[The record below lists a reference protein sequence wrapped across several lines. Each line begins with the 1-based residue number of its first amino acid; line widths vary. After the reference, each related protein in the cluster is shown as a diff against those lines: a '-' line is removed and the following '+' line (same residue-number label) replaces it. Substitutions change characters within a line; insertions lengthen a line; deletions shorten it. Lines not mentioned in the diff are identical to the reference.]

1 MPRKKIVKK
10 GRVLVKA
17 VDALTEDQLTQC
29 RLVKVFG
36 SNLLMLAPQQ
46 VLSDPANK
54 RYIHQVTKVNNKPV
68 YADGLIRR
76 CFFGLNMYDP
86 SDWHS
91 HFKNIEKTLKK
102 QQSAHSISA

>member
-17 VDALTEDQLTQC
+17 AEVLTQDQLEKC

-36 SNLLMLAPQQ
+36 SNLLMLAPQS
-46 VLSDPANK
+46 VLADPENK
-54 RYIHQVTKVNNKPV
+54 RYIHQVSTFNNKPV
-68 YADGLIRR
+68 YSDGLIRR

-91 HFKNIEKTLKK
+91 HFKNIEKTLSK
-102 QQSAHSISA
+102 QSARSVSA